1 MRNKQREQLLIRL
14 ITLLDDAELGERR
27 ETILDLLHSA
37 RRACRERSEIMAGQY
52 VLDAHIQLRKARH
65 SLQMTGAS
73 ERVMTPLDY
82 ALDLLRPV
90 CEDVQAGQFSPL
102 TAPSLTWRVLLLRGL
117 LPAGLILAAAAI
129 FWSSRHLLHL

>member
-1 MRNKQREQLLIRL
+1 MRHKKREQLLIRL

-37 RRACRERSEIMAGQY
+37 RRACRAGSDIMAGQY

-65 SLQMTGAS
+65 SLQVTGVS
-73 ERVMTPLDY
+73 ERIITPLEY

-90 CEDVQAGQFSPL
+90 CEDVQADQRPL
-102 TAPSLTWRVLLLRGL
+102 LTSPSLTWRVLVLLVL
-117 LPAGLILAAAAI
+117 LPAGMTLATAAV
-129 FWSSRHLLHL
+129 FWSTRHLLHL